1 MGELGRQIFGPGQ
14 PAFAI
19 IQLMVI
25 ALIGWIAG
33 ALAQAAGKHQIA
45 TIIHASTIFVAITIV
60 VGVAFGVAKDVFK
73 FIGF

>member
-14 PAFAI
+14 PAFAV

-25 ALIGWIAG
+25 ALVGWISG

-45 TIIHASTIFVAITIV
+45 TLIHAGTIFAAIAIV
-60 VGVAFGVAKDVFK
+60 VSVAFGVAKDVFR
-73 FIGF
+73 FIGL